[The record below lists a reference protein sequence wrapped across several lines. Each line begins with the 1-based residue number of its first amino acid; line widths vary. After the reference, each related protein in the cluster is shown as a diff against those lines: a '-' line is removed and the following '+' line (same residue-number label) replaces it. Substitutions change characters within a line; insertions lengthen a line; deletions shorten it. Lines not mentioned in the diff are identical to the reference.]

1 LRDANRPSV
10 SYLAGK
16 EHDVSAHDDERSNDV
31 LRARRIELIDAEGRP
46 RLLLGDLGRWP
57 GGGELIG
64 VSLRDEHGHERLLLG
79 LDALGPSLAFVE
91 EGNVVLHLAVDD
103 AAPGGGASLSV
114 ADNQGRPL
122 ARLWLDHGELRIQTE
137 APPGPG

>member
-1 LRDANRPSV
+1 V
-10 SYLAGK
+10 SYLVGK
-16 EHDVSAHDDERSNDV
+16 ERDVSAQDDEGGGV
-31 LRARRIELIDAEGRP
+31 VRARRIELVDGEGRA
-46 RLLLGDLGRWP
+46 RLLLGELGRWP
-57 GGGELIG
+57 GGGEMIG

-103 AAPGGGASLSV
+103 AAPGGGASVSV
-114 ADNQGRPL
+114 ADSHGRPQ

-137 APPGPG
+137 PPPAPG